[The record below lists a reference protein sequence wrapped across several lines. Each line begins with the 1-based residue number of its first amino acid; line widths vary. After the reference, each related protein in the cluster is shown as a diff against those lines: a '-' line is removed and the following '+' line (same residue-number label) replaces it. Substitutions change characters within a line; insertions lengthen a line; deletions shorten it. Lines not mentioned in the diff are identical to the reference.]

1 MIDNYFSNLEINSHF
16 KFTLL
21 VLIAVAADLFCV
33 LSYVSRKK
41 PSSLMAVRNVV
52 QLQQPKNSFCQHVL
66 NLHQGP
72 RQPVSLGEQQWH
84 WGAALR
90 ARTAGTA
97 SVQPNL

>member
-1 MIDNYFSNLEINSHF
+1 
-16 KFTLL
+16 
-21 VLIAVAADLFCV
+21 
-33 LSYVSRKK
+33 
-41 PSSLMAVRNVV
+41 MAVRNVV

-72 RQPVSLGEQQWH
+72 RQPVGLAEQQRH

-97 SVQPNL
+97 TASAQLNLWTPQVINNGQQLQLMFKPALLS